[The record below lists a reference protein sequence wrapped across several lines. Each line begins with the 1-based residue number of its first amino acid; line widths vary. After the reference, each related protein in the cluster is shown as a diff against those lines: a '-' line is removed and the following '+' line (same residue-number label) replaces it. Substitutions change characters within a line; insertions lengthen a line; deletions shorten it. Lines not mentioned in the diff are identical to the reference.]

1 VSASRSI
8 QEVVEIVATAGD
20 APTVPVQVTAT
31 VDIVTAVSPVVPV
44 DIVERRV
51 DTTFPPTTSIEL
63 DERKRAV
70 LCAIVTGFIATGQPV
85 GSAHVVGAA
94 GLDVSAATVRS
105 DMGALEELGLV
116 TQPHTS
122 AGRVPTDRGY
132 RWFVDDLR
140 SAPRMDPRMREIVEE
155 LLGSARDV
163 EDLLARTTTV
173 LSQLT
178 RLVSLVISPAIE
190 TARLRLVELVSLGS
204 HSALLLLVSDT
215 GRVEKH
221 PVDLPADGDERDIDR
236 VRTMLA
242 DRLVGRRVGEVGT
255 TLRSLADEAPS
266 DLRAIVRAVADASVD
281 VREDRVHQ
289 VFVGGQ
295 ASLAG
300 DVSLHRDDLSRL
312 LSLLEERDTLAK
324 LLEEAATGPTEEGPT
339 VRIGEEHPIAD
350 LRATSLV
357 AQRYRLVS
365 SGSLGVL
372 GPTRMDYGTV
382 LTTVHAVSEQLQRT
396 LDDLAEHG

>member
-1 VSASRSI
+1 MSVDGTRL
-8 QEVVEIVATAGD
+8 TAEG
-20 APTVPVQVTAT
+20 
-31 VDIVTAVSPVVPV
+31 PVVIDVPLGAPDPSLV
-44 DIVERRV
+44 AEASVPD
-51 DTTFPPTTSIEL
+51 L

-70 LCAIVTGFIATGQPV
+70 LRAVVTEYIGTGLPV
-85 GSAHVVGAA
+85 GSAHVVATA

-105 DMGALEELGLV
+105 DMGALEELGLIA
-116 TQPHTS
+116 QPHTS

-140 SAPRMDPRMREIVEE
+140 NAPTLDGRQREAIEE

-178 RLVSLVISPAIE
+178 RLVSLVISPAIA
-190 TARLRLVELVSLGS
+190 TSRLRLVELVPLAPL
-204 HSALLLLVSDT
+204 SALLLLVADT

-221 PVDLPADGDERDIDR
+221 PVELPVGGDERDLDR

-242 DRLVGRRVGEVGT
+242 ERLVGRRFADVATVFAT
-255 TLRSLADEAPS
+255 LADEAPS
-266 DLRAIVRAVADASVD
+266 DLRGIVRAVADAASD

-295 ASLAG
+295 SSLVD
-300 DVSLHRDDLSRL
+300 DVSLQREELARL
-312 LSLLEERDTLAK
+312 LQLLEERETLARM
-324 LLEEAATGPTEEGPT
+324 LEEAVDGPEEGAPT
-339 VRIGEEHPIAD
+339 VRIGEENPLAD
-350 LRATSLV
+350 LRTTSLV

-372 GPTRMDYGTV
+372 GPTRMDYGSALATV
-382 LTTVHAVSEQLQRT
+382 RAVSDELQRT
-396 LDDLAEHG
+396 LDALAEHG

>member
-1 VSASRSI
+1 VS
-8 QEVVEIVATAGD
+8 
-20 APTVPVQVTAT
+20 
-31 VDIVTAVSPVVPV
+31 VDGTRIAAEGPVVIDVPLGAPDPSLV
-44 DIVERRV
+44 AEASVPD
-51 DTTFPPTTSIEL
+51 L

-70 LCAIVTGFIATGQPV
+70 LRAVVTEYIGTGLPV
-85 GSAHVVGAA
+85 GSAHVVATA

-105 DMGALEELGLV
+105 DMGGLEELGLIA
-116 TQPHTS
+116 QPHTS

-140 SAPRMDPRMREIVEE
+140 NAPTLDGRQREAIEE

-178 RLVSLVISPAIE
+178 RLVSLVISPAIA
-190 TARLRLVELVSLGS
+190 TSRLRLVELVPLAPL
-204 HSALLLLVSDT
+204 SALLLLVADT

-221 PVDLPADGDERDIDR
+221 PVELPVGGDERDLDR

-242 DRLVGRRVGEVGT
+242 ERLVGRRFADVATVLAT
-255 TLRSLADEAPS
+255 LADEAPS
-266 DLRAIVRAVADASVD
+266 DLRGIVRAVADAASD

-295 ASLAG
+295 SSLVD
-300 DVSLHRDDLSRL
+300 DVSLQREELARL
-312 LSLLEERDTLAK
+312 LQLLEERETLARM
-324 LLEEAATGPTEEGPT
+324 LEEAVDGPEEGAPT
-339 VRIGEEHPIAD
+339 VRIGEENPLAD
-350 LRATSLV
+350 LRTTSLV

-372 GPTRMDYGTV
+372 GPTRMDYGSALATV
-382 LTTVHAVSEQLQRT
+382 RAVSDELQRT
-396 LDDLAEHG
+396 LDALAEHG

>member
-1 VSASRSI
+1 MDAGRATTTVQVSGT
-8 QEVVEIVATAGD
+8 VTVE
-20 APTVPVQVTAT
+20 VPVE
-31 VDIVTAVSPVVPV
+31 VPV
-44 DIVERRV
+44 DVAAVASVV
-51 DTTFPPTTSIEL
+51 DL

-70 LCAIVTGFIATGQPV
+70 LRAVVTEYITSGQPV
-85 GSAHVVGAA
+85 GSAHVVAAA
-94 GLDVSAATVRS
+94 GLEVSAATVRS
-105 DMGALEELGLV
+105 DMGALEELGLI

-140 SAPRMDPRMREIVEE
+140 NAPAIDARRREVIEE

-178 RLVSLVISPAIE
+178 RLVSLVISPAI
-190 TARLRLVELVSLGS
+190 ASSRLRLVELVTLGPL
-204 HSALLLLVSDT
+204 SALLLLVADT

-221 PVDLPADGDERDIDR
+221 TVELPVGGDERDLDR
-236 VRTMLA
+236 ARAMLQE
-242 DRLVGRRVGEVGT
+242 RLVGRRFGDVVT
-255 TLRSLADEAPS
+255 VLRALADEAPS
-266 DLRAIVRAVADASVD
+266 DLRPLVRAVADAAVD

-295 ASLAG
+295 SALAD
-300 DVSLHRDDLSRL
+300 DVSLQRDELARL
-312 LSLLEERDTLAK
+312 LQLLEERETLAR
-324 LLEEAATGPTEEGPT
+324 LLEEAVEGPEVGSPT
-339 VRIGEEHPIAD
+339 VRIGEENPIED

-372 GPTRMDYGTV
+372 GPTRMDYGSALATV
-382 LTTVHAVSEQLQRT
+382 RAVSDELQRT
-396 LDDLAEHG
+396 LDALAEHG

>member
-1 VSASRSI
+1 MS
-8 QEVVEIVATAGD
+8 AGD
-20 APTVPVQVTAT
+20 PR
-31 VDIVTAVSPVVPV
+31 VTAVRVTGTVVVATPAAEAIAALVPPEAASVV
-44 DIVERRV
+44 D
-51 DTTFPPTTSIEL
+51 L

-70 LCAIVTGFIATGQPV
+70 LRAVVTEYVATGQPV

-94 GLDVSAATVRS
+94 RLEVSAATVRS

-140 SAPRMDPRMREIVEE
+140 NAPALDARQREVIEE

-178 RLVSLVISPAIE
+178 RLVSLVISPAIA
-190 TARLRLVELVSLGS
+190 TSRLRLVELVPLGPL
-204 HSALLLLVSDT
+204 SALLLLVADT

-221 PVDLPADGDERDIDR
+221 TVDLPVGGDERDLDR
-236 VRTMLA
+236 TRAMLA
-242 DRLVGRRVGEVGT
+242 ERLVGRRFGDVGSV
-255 TLRSLADEAPS
+255 LRLLSDEAPA
-266 DLRAIVRAVADASVD
+266 DLRPLVRAVADAATD
-281 VREDRVHQ
+281 VREERVHQ

-295 ASLAG
+295 SALVD
-300 DVSLHRDDLSRL
+300 DVSLQREELARL
-312 LSLLEERDTLAK
+312 LQLLEERETLAR
-324 LLEEAATGPTEEGPT
+324 LLEEAVEGPEQGAPT
-339 VRIGEEHPIAD
+339 VRIGEENPLED
-350 LRATSLV
+350 LRPTSLV
-357 AQRYRLVS
+357 AQRYQLVS

-372 GPTRMDYGTV
+372 GPTRMDYGSALATV
-382 LTTVHAVSEQLQRT
+382 RAVSDQLQRT
-396 LDDLAEHG
+396 LDALAEHG

>member
-1 VSASRSI
+1 MSDGARRAAPARPSAPISGT
-8 QEVVEIVATAGD
+8 VVVD
-20 APTVPVQVTAT
+20 VPVALPTETTAQAAEAS
-31 VDIVTAVSPVVPV
+31 V
-44 DIVERRV
+44 
-51 DTTFPPTTSIEL
+51 L
-63 DERKRAV
+63 DLDDRKRAV
-70 LCAIVTGFIATGQPV
+70 LCAVVTEYVTTGQPV
-85 GSAHVVGAA
+85 GSAHVVEAA

-140 SAPRMDPRMREIVEE
+140 NAPALDVRQREAIEE

-178 RLVSLVISPAIE
+178 RLVSLVISPAIA
-190 TARLRLVELVSLGS
+190 TSRLRLVELVTLGPL
-204 HSALLLLVSDT
+204 SALLLLVADT

-221 PVDLPADGDERDIDR
+221 TVDVPVGSVEGDLDR

-242 DRLVGRRVGEVGT
+242 ERLVGRRFSDVGSV
-255 TLRSLADEAPS
+255 LRTLADDVPS
-266 DLRAIVRAVADASVD
+266 DLRAIVRAVADAAVD

-295 ASLAG
+295 SALVD
-300 DVSLHRDDLSRL
+300 DVSLQREELARL
-312 LSLLEERDTLAK
+312 LQLLEERETLAR
-324 LLEEAATGPTEEGPT
+324 LIEEAVEGPEVGSPT
-339 VRIGEEHPIAD
+339 VRIGEENPLED
-350 LRATSLV
+350 LRPTSLV

-372 GPTRMDYGTV
+372 GPTRMDYGSALATV
-382 LTTVHAVSEQLQRT
+382 RAVSDQLQRT
-396 LDDLAEHG
+396 LDALAEHG

>member
-1 VSASRSI
+1 MSDGARRAAPVRTSVPMSGT
-8 QEVVEIVATAGD
+8 VVVD
-20 APTVPVQVTAT
+20 VPVAPP
-31 VDIVTAVSPVVPV
+31 IEAVAQAAEASV
-44 DIVERRV
+44 
-51 DTTFPPTTSIEL
+51 L
-63 DERKRAV
+63 DLDDRKRAV
-70 LCAIVTGFIATGQPV
+70 LRAVVTEYVTTGLPV
-85 GSAHVVGAA
+85 GSAHVVEAA

-140 SAPRMDPRMREIVEE
+140 NAPALDVRQREAIEE

-178 RLVSLVISPAIE
+178 RLVSLVISPAIA
-190 TARLRLVELVSLGS
+190 TSRLRLVELVTLGPL
-204 HSALLLLVSDT
+204 SALLLLVADT

-221 PVDLPADGDERDIDR
+221 TVEVPVGSVEGDLDR

-242 DRLVGRRVGEVGT
+242 ERLVGRRFSDVGPVLGT
-255 TLRSLADEAPS
+255 LADDVPS
-266 DLRAIVRAVADASVD
+266 DLRPIVRAVADAAVD

-295 ASLAG
+295 SALVD
-300 DVSLHRDDLSRL
+300 DVSLQREELARL
-312 LSLLEERDTLAK
+312 LQLLEERETLAR
-324 LLEEAATGPTEEGPT
+324 LIEEAVEGPEAGSPT
-339 VRIGEEHPIAD
+339 VRIGEENPLAD
-350 LRATSLV
+350 LRPTSLV

-372 GPTRMDYGTV
+372 GPTRMDYGSALSTV
-382 LTTVHAVSEQLQRT
+382 RAVSDQLQRT
-396 LDDLAEHG
+396 LDALAEHG

>member
-1 VSASRSI
+1 MSVGGRRPASSPLAGTV
-8 QEVVEIVATAGD
+8 VVE
-20 APTVPVQVTAT
+20 VPVEIPADTAARAAEAS
-31 VDIVTAVSPVVPV
+31 V
-44 DIVERRV
+44 
-51 DTTFPPTTSIEL
+51 L
-63 DERKRAV
+63 DLDARKRAV
-70 LCAIVTGFIATGQPV
+70 LRAVVTEYVTTGQPV
-85 GSAHVVGAA
+85 GSAHVVAA
-94 GLDVSAATVRS
+94 ADLDVSAATVRS

-140 SAPRMDPRMREIVEE
+140 NAPALDDRQREVIEE

-178 RLVSLVISPAIE
+178 RLVSLVISPAIA
-190 TARLRLVELVSLGS
+190 TSRLRLVEVVALGPL
-204 HSALLLLVSDT
+204 SALLLLVADT

-221 PVDLPADGDERDIDR
+221 TVDVPVGTADGDLDR

-242 DRLVGRRVGEVGT
+242 DRLVGRRFSEVGT
-255 TLRSLADEAPS
+255 VLGTLVEEAPS
-266 DLRAIVRAVADASVD
+266 DLRPLVRAIGDAAVD

-295 ASLAG
+295 SALVD
-300 DVSLHRDDLSRL
+300 DVSLQREELARL
-312 LSLLEERDTLAK
+312 LHLLEERETLAR
-324 LLEEAATGPTEEGPT
+324 LLEEAVEGPQGEAPT
-339 VRIGEEHPIAD
+339 VRIGEENPLED
-350 LRATSLV
+350 LRPTSLV

-365 SGSLGVL
+365 SGSIGVL
-372 GPTRMDYGTV
+372 GPTRMDYGSALATV
-382 LTTVHAVSEQLQRT
+382 RAVSDQLQRT
-396 LDDLAEHG
+396 LDALAEHG

>member
-1 VSASRSI
+1 MTSRSTRAPI
-8 QEVVEIVATAGD
+8 GAGEPVTSVQVSGTVVVEVPVEVPVEAAAQAATASVID
-20 APTVPVQVTAT
+20 
-31 VDIVTAVSPVVPV
+31 
-44 DIVERRV
+44 
-51 DTTFPPTTSIEL
+51 L
-63 DERKRAV
+63 DERKRIVLRAV
-70 LCAIVTGFIATGQPV
+70 VTEYVTTGQPV
-85 GSAHVVGAA
+85 GSAHVVDVS
-94 GLDVSAATVRS
+94 GLEVSAATVRS

-140 SAPRMDPRMREIVEE
+140 NAPPLDTRQREVIEE
-155 LLGSARDV
+155 LLSSSSNV

-190 TARLRLVELVSLGS
+190 TSRLRLVELVGLGQL
-204 HSALLLLVSDT
+204 SALLLLVSDT

-221 PVDLPADGDERDIDR
+221 SVDLPVGGDERDLDR

-242 DRLVGRRVGEVGT
+242 DRLVGRRFGDVGPM
-255 TLRSLADEAPS
+255 LRMLSDEAPA
-266 DLRAIVRAVADASVD
+266 DLRAIVRAVAEAAVD

-295 ASLAG
+295 SALADDLSLQ
-300 DVSLHRDDLSRL
+300 RDELSRL
-312 LSLLEERDTLAK
+312 LQLLEQRDTLARM
-324 LLEEAATGPTEEGPT
+324 LEEAAQGPDEGAPS
-339 VRIGEEHPIAD
+339 VRIGEENPLAD
-350 LRATSLV
+350 LRTTSLV

-365 SGSLGVL
+365 AGSLGVL
-372 GPTRMDYGTV
+372 GPTRMDYGSALSAV
-382 LTTVHAVSEQLQRT
+382 RAVSDQLQRT

>member
-1 VSASRSI
+1 MSSRQERVQPI
-8 QEVVEIVATAGD
+8 QVLGTVVVDVPAG
-20 APTVPVQVTAT
+20 APTVG
-31 VDIVTAVSPVVPV
+31 VPV
-44 DIVERRV
+44 AAVAAGEASV
-51 DTTFPPTTSIEL
+51 LEL

-70 LCAIVTGFIATGQPV
+70 LRAVVTEYVTSGQPV
-85 GSAHVVGAA
+85 GSAHVVATA
-94 GLDVSAATVRS
+94 GLEVSAATVRS
-105 DMGALEELGLV
+105 DMGALEELGLF

-140 SAPRMDPRMREIVEE
+140 NAPPLDPRQREAIEE

-178 RLVSLVISPAIE
+178 RLVSLVISPAIA
-190 TARLRLVELVSLGS
+190 TSRLRLVELVTLGA
-204 HSALLLLVSDT
+204 HSALLLLVADT

-221 PVDLPADGDERDIDR
+221 TVELPAGGDERDLDR

-242 DRLVGRRVGEVGT
+242 ERLVGRRIGDVGT
-255 TLRSLADEAPS
+255 TLGVLADEAPA
-266 DLRAIVRAVADASVD
+266 DLRALVRAVAEAAVD

-295 ASLAG
+295 SALVD
-300 DVSLHRDDLSRL
+300 DVSLQREELSRL
-312 LSLLEERDTLAK
+312 LQLLEERETLAR
-324 LLEEAATGPTEEGPT
+324 LLEEAVEGPDADAPT
-339 VRIGEEHPIAD
+339 VRIGEENPLED

-372 GPTRMDYGTV
+372 GPTRMDYGSALATV
-382 LTTVHAVSEQLQRT
+382 RAVSDQLQRT
-396 LDDLAEHG
+396 LDVLAEHG

>member
-1 VSASRSI
+1 MPRGPNGSSGLA
-8 QEVVEIVATAGD
+8 
-20 APTVPVQVTAT
+20 PVQVAGT
-31 VDIVTAVSPVVPV
+31 VVVELPAEALAPADGAAEAVVAIMAAVV
-44 DIVERRV
+44 D
-51 DTTFPPTTSIEL
+51 L

-70 LCAIVTGFIATGQPV
+70 LRAVITEYVATGQPV
-85 GSAHVVGAA
+85 GSAHVVAAA
-94 GLDVSAATVRS
+94 GLEVSAATVRS
-105 DMGALEELGLV
+105 DMGALEELGLIA
-116 TQPHTS
+116 QPHTS

-132 RWFVDDLR
+132 RWLVDDLHN
-140 SAPRMDPRMREIVEE
+140 APELDVQQREVIEE

-190 TARLRLVELVSLGS
+190 TSRLRLVELVGLGPL
-204 HSALLLLVSDT
+204 SALLLLVSDT

-221 PVDLPADGDERDIDR
+221 SVELPVGGDERDLDR

-242 DRLVGRRVGEVGT
+242 ERLVGRRFADVGP
-255 TLRSLADEAPS
+255 TLRMLADEVPS
-266 DLRAIVRAVADASVD
+266 DLRPFVRAVADAAID

-300 DVSLHRDDLSRL
+300 DLSLQRDELSRL
-312 LSLLEERDTLAK
+312 LQLLEERDTLAR
-324 LLEEAATGPTEEGPT
+324 LLEEAAQGPDQGSPS
-339 VRIGEEHPIAD
+339 VRIGEENPIAD

-372 GPTRMDYGTV
+372 GPTRMDYGSALSAV
-382 LTTVHAVSEQLQRT
+382 RAVSEQLQRT

>member
-1 VSASRSI
+1 MSVDG
-8 QEVVEIVATAGD
+8 TD
-20 APTVPVQVTAT
+20 AT
-31 VDIVTAVSPVVPV
+31 VEGTVVV
-44 DIVERRV
+44 DVPLHAPDPALAAEAGV
-51 DTTFPPTTSIEL
+51 PNL

-70 LCAIVTGFIATGQPV
+70 LRAIVTEYIGTGLPV
-85 GSAHVVGAA
+85 GSALVVATA

-105 DMGALEELGLV
+105 DMGALEELGLIA
-116 TQPHTS
+116 QPHTS

-140 SAPRMDPRMREIVEE
+140 STPPLDGRQREAIQE

-178 RLVSLVISPAIE
+178 RLVSLVISPAIA
-190 TARLRLVELVSLGS
+190 TSRLRLVELVPLAPLG
-204 HSALLLLVSDT
+204 ALLLLVADT

-221 PVDLPADGDERDIDR
+221 PVELPVGSDERDLDR
-236 VRTMLA
+236 VRATLA
-242 DRLVGRRVGEVGT
+242 ERLVGRRFADVGT
-255 TLRSLADEAPS
+255 VLGTLADEAPS
-266 DLRAIVRAVADASVD
+266 DLRGIVRAVADAAAD

-295 ASLAG
+295 SSLVD
-300 DVSLHRDDLSRL
+300 DVSLQREELARL
-312 LSLLEERDTLAK
+312 LQLLEERETLARM
-324 LLEEAATGPTEEGPT
+324 LEEAVDGPEEGAPT
-339 VRIGEEHPIAD
+339 VRIGEENPLAD
-350 LRATSLV
+350 LHTTSLV

-372 GPTRMDYGTV
+372 GPTRMDYGSALATV
-382 LTTVHAVSEQLQRT
+382 RAVSDELQRT
-396 LDDLAEHG
+396 LDALAEHG

>member
-1 VSASRSI
+1 MVGGPNDSSGLTPVLVAGT
-8 QEVVEIVATAGD
+8 VVVDLPAEGLAPADPPDESSLALIAAVVA
-20 APTVPVQVTAT
+20 
-31 VDIVTAVSPVVPV
+31 
-44 DIVERRV
+44 
-51 DTTFPPTTSIEL
+51 L

-70 LCAIVTGFIATGQPV
+70 LRAVITEYVATGQPV
-85 GSAHVVGAA
+85 GSAHVVAAA
-94 GLDVSAATVRS
+94 GLEVSAATVRS
-105 DMGALEELGLV
+105 DMGALEELGLIA
-116 TQPHTS
+116 QPHTS

-132 RWFVDDLR
+132 RWLVDDLR
-140 SAPRMDPRMREIVEE
+140 NAPALDVRQREVIEE

-163 EDLLARTTTV
+163 EDLLSRTTTV

-190 TARLRLVELVSLGS
+190 TSRLRLVELVGLGPL
-204 HSALLLLVSDT
+204 SALLLLVSDT

-221 PVDLPADGDERDIDR
+221 SVELPVGGDERDLDR
-236 VRTMLA
+236 VRTMLGEQ
-242 DRLVGRRVGEVGT
+242 LVGRRFADVGP
-255 TLRSLADEAPS
+255 TLRMLADEVPS
-266 DLRAIVRAVADASVD
+266 DLRALVRAVADAAVD

-300 DVSLHRDDLSRL
+300 DLSLRRDELSRL
-312 LSLLEERDTLAK
+312 LQLLEERDTLAR
-324 LLEEAATGPTEEGPT
+324 LLEEAAQGPDQGSPS
-339 VRIGEEHPIAD
+339 VRIGEENPIAD

-372 GPTRMDYGTV
+372 GPTRMDYGSALSAV
-382 LTTVHAVSEQLQRT
+382 RAVSDQLQRT